1 MPISLKRIAARSAGP
16 GVAALLLALAAQAA
30 AQAPAPLDRIGQ
42 ARWEHERD
50 LQALEVFA
58 GRRRAEG
65 ARALG
70 RPGPW
75 TLYGRL
81 GLLHFQNHLDTQ
93 EGATRFTLR
102 RTGPGLGTKIYVGI
116 HRRF

>member
-1 MPISLKRIAARSAGP
+1 M
-16 GVAALLLALAAQAA
+16 AALLLALAVQAA
-30 AQAPAPLDRIGQ
+30 AQAPAAALDRIDQ

-50 LQALEVFA
+50 LQALDAFA
-58 GRRRAEG
+58 GTRRTGGTGPLE
-65 ARALG
+65 
-70 RPGPW
+70 RPEHW